1 MLFEL
6 LGNFIKNKQEHKQ
19 NKIIKILPSGIW
31 GYLCNDKTYKKGKA
45 TNINNAFTIEKDD
58 KDEILYEKP
67 INDDNKET
75 EYHYQS
81 SDNLTKTAL
90 FRLKPFLL
98 AFQKLLIYDDIK
110 KIEEEGGKI
119 LKVKTDGIY
128 TDKEI
133 EAFEY
138 RIIKGV
144 KTKIGENPNSVKT
157 LEG

>member
-1 MLFEL
+1 M
-6 LGNFIKNKQEHKQ
+6 
-19 NKIIKILPSGIW
+19 
-31 GYLCNDKTYKKGKA
+31 GYLCDDKTYKKGKA
-45 TNINNAFTIEKDD
+45 TNINNTFTIEKDD

-75 EYHYQS
+75 EYYYQN

-98 AFQKLLIYDDIK
+98 SFQKLLIYDDIK

-128 TDKEI
+128 TDKKSKLLSI
-133 EAFEY
+133 E
-138 RIIKGV
+138 
-144 KTKIGENPNSVKT
+144 
-157 LEG
+157 L